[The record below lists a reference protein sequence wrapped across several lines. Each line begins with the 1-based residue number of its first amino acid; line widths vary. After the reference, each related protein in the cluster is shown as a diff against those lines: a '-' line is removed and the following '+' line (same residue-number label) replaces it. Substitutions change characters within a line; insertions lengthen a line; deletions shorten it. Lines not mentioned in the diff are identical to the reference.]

1 MWLEHWQYPDRRRA
15 RGHRGGESSQ
25 GVKRFRT
32 RERGLIGSIVIYLR
46 QAKQIPSA
54 DAFPRKQSP
63 SSLSQSARPDECP
76 GASAQLGSPGPTG
89 RLDRRGGSGVVACG
103 AELAGPGIAGCRR
116 ASTADKK
123 LIRH

>member
-123 LIRH
+123 LTRH